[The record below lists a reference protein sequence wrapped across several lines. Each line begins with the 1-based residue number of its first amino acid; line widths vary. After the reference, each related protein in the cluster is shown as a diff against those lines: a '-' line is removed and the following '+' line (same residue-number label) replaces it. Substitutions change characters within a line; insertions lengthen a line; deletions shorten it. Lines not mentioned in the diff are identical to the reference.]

1 MQELQ
6 KSQAA
11 QFESKI
17 GSGEFKNAAV
27 QDAAAQ
33 IDYYAKEV
41 AKSGGSAPSSVGV
54 NINNATKTSV
64 TSSNAARDIK
74 QSSEYKALNKMSGK

>member
-6 KSQAA
+6 KLQAR
-11 QFESKI
+11 QFEAK
-17 GSGEFKNAAV
+17 GGNAATK
-27 QDAAAQ
+27 DAAAQ

-41 AKSGGSAPSSVGV
+41 EKSGGSAPSSNAV
-54 NINNATKTSV
+54 NMNNATLTSV